1 MPKYKTGLILLTS
14 VFALCLGDVAFS
26 KKHSGGFRE
35 SRDSQV
41 ETFDIITVEQAK
53 NSKDD
58 TFVVLQGYIDKS
70 LGGEKYLFRDTTG
83 TIKHQK
89 NNKNFFF
96 FFLEKSPMGEPLGIL
111 FIVFRRKLVL
121 PLLYPATFAIL
132 VCRVRWMDYEEG
144 MPDGI
149 LASFLHHLDRQTI
162 CRGFWLF
169 PRCCLESLMQPI
181 PHRKAKLFLV

>member
-1 MPKYKTGLILLTS
+1 MGGRMKPKFKTGLILLTS

-83 TIKHQK
+83 TIKLEIDDDKFRGLVVYPDDFVQVSGEVDK
-89 NNKNFFF
+89 NWWSETKVDVKDISK
-96 FFLEKSPMGEPLGIL
+96 KSVENNS
-111 FIVFRRKLVL
+111 K
-121 PLLYPATFAIL
+121 T
-132 VCRVRWMDYEEG
+132 
-144 MPDGI
+144 
-149 LASFLHHLDRQTI
+149 S
-162 CRGFWLF
+162 
-169 PRCCLESLMQPI
+169 
-181 PHRKAKLFLV
+181 KK

>member
-1 MPKYKTGLILLTS
+1 MMPKFKTGLILLTS

-83 TIKHQK
+83 TIKLEIDDDKFRGLVVYPDDFVQVSGEVDK
-89 NNKNFFF
+89 NWWSETKVDVKDISK
-96 FFLEKSPMGEPLGIL
+96 KS
-111 FIVFRRKLVL
+111 
-121 PLLYPATFAIL
+121 
-132 VCRVRWMDYEEG
+132 
-144 MPDGI
+144 
-149 LASFLHHLDRQTI
+149 
-162 CRGFWLF
+162 
-169 PRCCLESLMQPI
+169 LESSS
-181 PHRKAKLFLV
+181 KTSKK

>member
-1 MPKYKTGLILLTS
+1 MGGRMMPKFKTGLILLTS

-41 ETFDIITVEQAK
+41 ETFDVITVEQAK

-83 TIKHQK
+83 TIKLEIDDDKFRGLVVYPDDFVQVSGEVDK
-89 NNKNFFF
+89 NWWSETKVDVKDISK
-96 FFLEKSPMGEPLGIL
+96 KS
-111 FIVFRRKLVL
+111 V
-121 PLLYPATFAIL
+121 
-132 VCRVRWMDYEEG
+132 
-144 MPDGI
+144 
-149 LASFLHHLDRQTI
+149 
-162 CRGFWLF
+162 
-169 PRCCLESLMQPI
+169 ESSS
-181 PHRKAKLFLV
+181 KTSKK

>member
-1 MPKYKTGLILLTS
+1 MMPKFKTGLILLTS

-83 TIKHQK
+83 TIKLEIDDDKFRGLVVYPDDFVQVSGEVDK
-89 NNKNFFF
+89 NWWSETKVDVKDISK
-96 FFLEKSPMGEPLGIL
+96 KS
-111 FIVFRRKLVL
+111 V
-121 PLLYPATFAIL
+121 
-132 VCRVRWMDYEEG
+132 
-144 MPDGI
+144 
-149 LASFLHHLDRQTI
+149 
-162 CRGFWLF
+162 
-169 PRCCLESLMQPI
+169 ESSS
-181 PHRKAKLFLV
+181 KTSKK

>member
-1 MPKYKTGLILLTS
+1 MGGRMMPKFKTGLILLTS

-83 TIKHQK
+83 TIKLEIDDDKFRGLVVYPDDFVQVSGEVDK
-89 NNKNFFF
+89 NWWSETKVDVKDSSK
-96 FFLEKSPMGEPLGIL
+96 KS
-111 FIVFRRKLVL
+111 V
-121 PLLYPATFAIL
+121 
-132 VCRVRWMDYEEG
+132 
-144 MPDGI
+144 
-149 LASFLHHLDRQTI
+149 
-162 CRGFWLF
+162 
-169 PRCCLESLMQPI
+169 ESSS
-181 PHRKAKLFLV
+181 KTSKK

>member
-83 TIKHQK
+83 TIKLEIDDDKFRGLVVYPDDFVQVSGEVDK
-89 NNKNFFF
+89 NWGSETKVDVKDISK
-96 FFLEKSPMGEPLGIL
+96 KS
-111 FIVFRRKLVL
+111 V
-121 PLLYPATFAIL
+121 
-132 VCRVRWMDYEEG
+132 
-144 MPDGI
+144 
-149 LASFLHHLDRQTI
+149 
-162 CRGFWLF
+162 
-169 PRCCLESLMQPI
+169 ESSS
-181 PHRKAKLFLV
+181 KTSKK

>member
-1 MPKYKTGLILLTS
+1 MGGRMMPKFKTGLILLTS

-83 TIKHQK
+83 TIKLEIDDDKFRGLVVYPDDFVQVSGEVDK
-89 NNKNFFF
+89 NWWSETKVDVKDISK
-96 FFLEKSPMGEPLGIL
+96 KS
-111 FIVFRRKLVL
+111 V
-121 PLLYPATFAIL
+121 
-132 VCRVRWMDYEEG
+132 
-144 MPDGI
+144 
-149 LASFLHHLDRQTI
+149 
-162 CRGFWLF
+162 
-169 PRCCLESLMQPI
+169 ESSS
-181 PHRKAKLFLV
+181 KTSKK

>member
-83 TIKHQK
+83 TIKLEIDDDKFRGLVVYPDDFVQVSGEVDK
-89 NNKNFFF
+89 NLWSETKVDVKDISK
-96 FFLEKSPMGEPLGIL
+96 KS
-111 FIVFRRKLVL
+111 V
-121 PLLYPATFAIL
+121 
-132 VCRVRWMDYEEG
+132 
-144 MPDGI
+144 
-149 LASFLHHLDRQTI
+149 
-162 CRGFWLF
+162 
-169 PRCCLESLMQPI
+169 ESSS
-181 PHRKAKLFLV
+181 KTSKK

>member
-1 MPKYKTGLILLTS
+1 MGGRIMPKYKTGLILLTS

-83 TIKHQK
+83 TIKLEIDDDKFRGLVVYPDDFVQVSGEVDK
-89 NNKNFFF
+89 NWWSETKVDVKDISK
-96 FFLEKSPMGEPLGIL
+96 KSVENSS
-111 FIVFRRKLVL
+111 K
-121 PLLYPATFAIL
+121 T
-132 VCRVRWMDYEEG
+132 
-144 MPDGI
+144 
-149 LASFLHHLDRQTI
+149 S
-162 CRGFWLF
+162 
-169 PRCCLESLMQPI
+169 
-181 PHRKAKLFLV
+181 KK

>member
-83 TIKHQK
+83 TIKLEIDDDKFRGLVVYPDDFVQVSGEVDK
-89 NNKNFFF
+89 NWWSETKVDVKDISK
-96 FFLEKSPMGEPLGIL
+96 KS
-111 FIVFRRKLVL
+111 V
-121 PLLYPATFAIL
+121 
-132 VCRVRWMDYEEG
+132 
-144 MPDGI
+144 
-149 LASFLHHLDRQTI
+149 
-162 CRGFWLF
+162 
-169 PRCCLESLMQPI
+169 ESSS
-181 PHRKAKLFLV
+181 KTSKK

>member
-83 TIKHQK
+83 TIKLEIDDDKFRGLVVYPDDFVQVSGEVDK
-89 NNKNFFF
+89 NWWSETKVDVKDISK
-96 FFLEKSPMGEPLGIL
+96 KSVENSS
-111 FIVFRRKLVL
+111 K
-121 PLLYPATFAIL
+121 T
-132 VCRVRWMDYEEG
+132 
-144 MPDGI
+144 
-149 LASFLHHLDRQTI
+149 S
-162 CRGFWLF
+162 
-169 PRCCLESLMQPI
+169 
-181 PHRKAKLFLV
+181 KK

>member
-1 MPKYKTGLILLTS
+1 MGGRMMPKFKTGLILLTS

-83 TIKHQK
+83 TIKLEIDDDKFRGLVVYPDDFVQVSGEVDK
-89 NNKNFFF
+89 NWWSETKVDVKDISK
-96 FFLEKSPMGEPLGIL
+96 KS
-111 FIVFRRKLVL
+111 
-121 PLLYPATFAIL
+121 
-132 VCRVRWMDYEEG
+132 
-144 MPDGI
+144 
-149 LASFLHHLDRQTI
+149 
-162 CRGFWLF
+162 
-169 PRCCLESLMQPI
+169 LESSS
-181 PHRKAKLFLV
+181 KTSKK

>member
-1 MPKYKTGLILLTS
+1 MGGRMMPKFKTGLILLTS

-83 TIKHQK
+83 TIKLEIDDDKFRGLVVYPDDFVQVSGEVDK
-89 NNKNFFF
+89 NWWSETKVDVKDISK
-96 FFLEKSPMGEPLGIL
+96 KSVENNS
-111 FIVFRRKLVL
+111 K
-121 PLLYPATFAIL
+121 T
-132 VCRVRWMDYEEG
+132 
-144 MPDGI
+144 
-149 LASFLHHLDRQTI
+149 S
-162 CRGFWLF
+162 
-169 PRCCLESLMQPI
+169 
-181 PHRKAKLFLV
+181 KK

>member
-1 MPKYKTGLILLTS
+1 MGGRMKPKFKTGLILLTS

-83 TIKHQK
+83 TIKLKIDDDKFRGLVVYPDDFVQVSGEVDK
-89 NNKNFFF
+89 NWWSETKVDVKDISK
-96 FFLEKSPMGEPLGIL
+96 KS
-111 FIVFRRKLVL
+111 V
-121 PLLYPATFAIL
+121 
-132 VCRVRWMDYEEG
+132 
-144 MPDGI
+144 
-149 LASFLHHLDRQTI
+149 
-162 CRGFWLF
+162 
-169 PRCCLESLMQPI
+169 ESSS
-181 PHRKAKLFLV
+181 KTSKK

>member
-70 LGGEKYLFRDTTG
+70 LGEEKYLFRDTTG
-83 TIKHQK
+83 TIKLEIDDDKFRGLVVYPDDFVQVSGEVDK
-89 NNKNFFF
+89 NWWSETKVDVKDISK
-96 FFLEKSPMGEPLGIL
+96 KS
-111 FIVFRRKLVL
+111 V
-121 PLLYPATFAIL
+121 
-132 VCRVRWMDYEEG
+132 
-144 MPDGI
+144 
-149 LASFLHHLDRQTI
+149 
-162 CRGFWLF
+162 
-169 PRCCLESLMQPI
+169 ESSS
-181 PHRKAKLFLV
+181 KTSKK

>member
-1 MPKYKTGLILLTS
+1 MPKFKTGLILLTS

-83 TIKHQK
+83 TIKLEIDDDKFRGLVVYPDDFVQVSGEVDK
-89 NNKNFFF
+89 NWWSETKVDVKDISK
-96 FFLEKSPMGEPLGIL
+96 KSVENNS
-111 FIVFRRKLVL
+111 K
-121 PLLYPATFAIL
+121 T
-132 VCRVRWMDYEEG
+132 
-144 MPDGI
+144 
-149 LASFLHHLDRQTI
+149 S
-162 CRGFWLF
+162 
-169 PRCCLESLMQPI
+169 
-181 PHRKAKLFLV
+181 KK

>member
-1 MPKYKTGLILLTS
+1 MGGRMMPKFKTGLILLTS

-26 KKHSGGFRE
+26 KKYSGGFRE

-83 TIKHQK
+83 TIKLEIDDDKFRGLVVYPDDFVQVSGEVDK
-89 NNKNFFF
+89 NWWSETKVDVKDISK
-96 FFLEKSPMGEPLGIL
+96 KSVENNS
-111 FIVFRRKLVL
+111 K
-121 PLLYPATFAIL
+121 T
-132 VCRVRWMDYEEG
+132 
-144 MPDGI
+144 
-149 LASFLHHLDRQTI
+149 S
-162 CRGFWLF
+162 
-169 PRCCLESLMQPI
+169 
-181 PHRKAKLFLV
+181 KK

>member
-1 MPKYKTGLILLTS
+1 MGGRIMPKYKTGLILLTS

-83 TIKHQK
+83 TIKLEIDDDKFRGLVVYPDDFVQVSGEVDK
-89 NNKNFFF
+89 NWWSETKVDVKDISK
-96 FFLEKSPMGEPLGIL
+96 KS
-111 FIVFRRKLVL
+111 V
-121 PLLYPATFAIL
+121 
-132 VCRVRWMDYEEG
+132 
-144 MPDGI
+144 
-149 LASFLHHLDRQTI
+149 
-162 CRGFWLF
+162 
-169 PRCCLESLMQPI
+169 ESSS
-181 PHRKAKLFLV
+181 KTSKK

>member
-1 MPKYKTGLILLTS
+1 MPKFKTGLILLTS

-83 TIKHQK
+83 TIKLEIDDDKFRGLVVYPDDFVQVSGEVDK
-89 NNKNFFF
+89 NWWSETKVDVKDISK
-96 FFLEKSPMGEPLGIL
+96 KS
-111 FIVFRRKLVL
+111 V
-121 PLLYPATFAIL
+121 
-132 VCRVRWMDYEEG
+132 
-144 MPDGI
+144 
-149 LASFLHHLDRQTI
+149 
-162 CRGFWLF
+162 
-169 PRCCLESLMQPI
+169 ESSS
-181 PHRKAKLFLV
+181 KTSKK